1 MTTLS
6 LKLPRPL
13 AARLEDRARAHQKP
27 KSALVREFIEKG
39 LQAGSGDSASFHEL
53 ARAKCG
59 MACSGIRDLAT
70 NPKHLEDFGR

>member
-27 KSALVREFIEKG
+27 KSALVREFIEQG
-39 LQAGSGDSASFHEL
+39 LQAGSGEGVSFHEL
-53 ARAKCG
+53 AKAKCG
-59 MACSGIRDLAT
+59 VARSGIRDLAT
-70 NPKHLEDFGR
+70 NPKHLENFGR